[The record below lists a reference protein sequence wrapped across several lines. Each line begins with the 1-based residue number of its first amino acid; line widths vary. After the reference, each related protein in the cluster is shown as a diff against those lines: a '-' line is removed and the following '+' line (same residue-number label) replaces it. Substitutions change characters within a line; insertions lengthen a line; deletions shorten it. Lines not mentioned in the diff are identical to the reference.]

1 MMEFLTDNWESLTAI
16 ASYLLVLYG
25 APAHIATKLNILGKF
40 LTAIS
45 ESKKGIS
52 SKKEGK

>member
-1 MMEFLTDNWESLTAI
+1 MEFLTDNWESLTAI